1 MNMDLIYRQLDQLLE
16 NGRIEETED
25 FLIAALRQAQQEGD
39 YNSLIALLNEMAGYQ
54 KEIGKPDKALAY
66 GAQAIELMKRLHMTE
81 TAVFGTTLL
90 NVANACRDAG
100 KLPEAYQLYMEAFPV
115 FEKHFAPDD
124 VYYASLYKNL
134 GLLFQE
140 TEEYERAVE
149 CLERAL
155 AVIQGKPQLKE
166 QAMVIRQQIDR
177 LLAVIRKQQQEQF
190 DRQEAYYR
198 EQRNEAEEVKKEPTR
213 EELAE
218 ALIHMECEA
227 FRQIRE
233 NRYADWDVESLK
245 EYIYEFKMTQQQGVN
260 PLALEWADKNE

>member
-1 MNMDLIYRQLDQLLE
+1 MNMELVYKQLDELLQM
-16 NGRIEETED
+16 GRIEETED
-25 FLIAALRQAQQEGD
+25 FLIAAMGRAQQEGD
-39 YNSLIALLNEMAGYQ
+39 YNSLIALLNEMTGYQ
-54 KEIGKPDKALAY
+54 KETGKPDKAVAY
-66 GAQAIELMKRLHMTE
+66 GAQAIELMKQLGMTK

-90 NVANACRDAG
+90 NVANACREAG

-124 VYYASLYKNL
+124 TYYASLYKNL

-140 TEEYERAVE
+140 TQEYERAVE
-149 CLERAL
+149 CLEKAL
-155 AVIQGKPQLKE
+155 AVIQGKPEYQK
-166 QAMVIRQQIDR
+166 QTMVIRRQIDR

-190 DRQEAYYR
+190 DRQEAS
-198 EQRNEAEEVKKEPTR
+198 AEKKE
-213 EELAE
+213 LIE

-245 EYIYEFKMTQQQGVN
+245 EYIYEFKMNREQGVN
-260 PLALEWADKNE
+260 PLALEWAEKNE

>member
-1 MNMDLIYRQLDQLLE
+1 MNMELVYKQLDELLQM
-16 NGRIEETED
+16 GRIEETED
-25 FLIAALRQAQQEGD
+25 FLIAAMGQAQQEGD
-39 YNSLIALLNEMAGYQ
+39 YNSLIALLNEMTGYQ
-54 KEIGKPDKALAY
+54 KETGKPDKAVAY
-66 GAQAIELMKRLHMTE
+66 GAQAIELMKQLGMTK

-90 NVANACRDAG
+90 NVANACREAG

-124 VYYASLYKNL
+124 TYYASLYKNL

-140 TEEYERAVE
+140 TQEYERAVE
-149 CLERAL
+149 CLEKAL
-155 AVIQGKPQLKE
+155 AVIQGKPEFQK
-166 QAMVIRQQIDR
+166 QTMVIRRQIDR

-190 DRQEAYYR
+190 DRQEAS
-198 EQRNEAEEVKKEPTR
+198 AEKKE
-213 EELAE
+213 LIE
-218 ALIHMECEA
+218 ALIHMECDA

-245 EYIYEFKMTQQQGVN
+245 EYIYEFKMTREQCVN